1 MADREIKWSA
11 QEFDRRPKG
20 VSWYW
25 LSMIVAVVI
34 LGIAV
39 WQKNFLFGFFV
50 VVAEILVLIWGNRE
64 PGVVGFA
71 LDAGGLAV
79 GNKKH
84 IYSEFENFSAEN
96 DQEKEWLNLFLNF
109 KSRIKPALK
118 VKIPK
123 ARAGE
128 IKRALASELQEIE
141 HQPSLLD
148 AFEEFFGF

>member
-1 MADREIKWSA
+1 MPNEIKWSA
-11 QEFDRRPKG
+11 PEFDPRPKG

-25 LSMIVAVVI
+25 LSMIVAVII

-50 VVAEILVLIWGNRE
+50 VVAEILVLVWGNRE
-64 PGVVGFA
+64 PGMVSFS
-71 LDAGGLAV
+71 LDQGGLTV

-84 IYSEFENFSAEN
+84 LYSEFENFGAEN
-96 DQEKEWLNLFLNF
+96 DREKEWLNLFLNF

-123 ARAGE
+123 ELAGE
-128 IKRALASELQEIE
+128 IKRVFASALQEIE

-148 AFEEFFGF
+148 AFEEFLGF